1 VIVLNS
7 PRKLCFFFLLSCAFF
22 FSVVKIR
29 FVVVRKTQKNNKII
43 EVFLSLSSIS
53 GLLTTYFLTT
63 HIVCFIFNKVSMLR
77 TVTSRIARRAAAAA
91 SSSSASS
98 SRCFAAA
105 AQGKGDLVKDFF
117 ADSQR
122 KFRAYA
128 EKSKTNPLPLDGD
141 DAKIKAYVEK
151 NKQIMAE
158 VIFRCLF
165 SLLASSSSFERRHF
179 IVISAFFFS
188 ISPHARA
195 HEKTFTDSFTLS
207 LSLSLSRTHD
217 IYQIGIP
224 SATERID
231 DTIDAAFEEATSVR
245 QYLEYTNEVRQSMG
259 LEDPTGVYKTLFQT
273 LDDVEKK
280 IGKPLTSSDPQ
291 FAQFEDAIEK
301 GMGELLG
308 KSLDELADA
317 ADLADAK
324 EEASRLKAEME
335 ATKAR
340 AG

>member
-1 VIVLNS
+1 
-7 PRKLCFFFLLSCAFF
+7 
-22 FSVVKIR
+22 
-29 FVVVRKTQKNNKII
+29 
-43 EVFLSLSSIS
+43 
-53 GLLTTYFLTT
+53 
-63 HIVCFIFNKVSMLR
+63 MLR

-165 SLLASSSSFERRHF
+165 SLLVSSSSYERRHF
-179 IVISAFFFS
+179 IVITAFFS
-188 ISPHARA
+188 LSLHAHTHARA
-195 HEKTFTDSFTLS
+195 RKLLLTLLLS

>member
-1 VIVLNS
+1 
-7 PRKLCFFFLLSCAFF
+7 
-22 FSVVKIR
+22 
-29 FVVVRKTQKNNKII
+29 
-43 EVFLSLSSIS
+43 
-53 GLLTTYFLTT
+53 
-63 HIVCFIFNKVSMLR
+63 MLR

-165 SLLASSSSFERRHF
+165 SLLASSSFERRHF
-179 IVISAFFFS
+179 IVISAFFFLQLAHT
-188 ISPHARA
+188 HALTR
-195 HEKTFTDSFTLS
+195 KLLLTLLLSLS

-217 IYQIGIP
+217 KYQIGIP

>member
-1 VIVLNS
+1 
-7 PRKLCFFFLLSCAFF
+7 
-22 FSVVKIR
+22 
-29 FVVVRKTQKNNKII
+29 
-43 EVFLSLSSIS
+43 
-53 GLLTTYFLTT
+53 
-63 HIVCFIFNKVSMLR
+63 MLR

-158 VIFRCLF
+158 
-165 SLLASSSSFERRHF
+165 
-179 IVISAFFFS
+179 
-188 ISPHARA
+188 
-195 HEKTFTDSFTLS
+195 
-207 LSLSLSRTHD
+207 
-217 IYQIGIP
+217 IGIP

>member
-1 VIVLNS
+1 
-7 PRKLCFFFLLSCAFF
+7 
-22 FSVVKIR
+22 
-29 FVVVRKTQKNNKII
+29 
-43 EVFLSLSSIS
+43 
-53 GLLTTYFLTT
+53 
-63 HIVCFIFNKVSMLR
+63 MLR

-165 SLLASSSSFERRHF
+165 SLLVSSSSYERRHF
-179 IVISAFFFS
+179 IVITAFFFT
-188 ISPHARA
+188 ISPRPHARA
-195 HEKTFTDSFTLS
+195 REKTFTDSFT

-245 QYLEYTNEVRQSMG
+245 QYLEYTNEQ
-259 LEDPTGVYKTLFQT
+259 
-273 LDDVEKK
+273 
-280 IGKPLTSSDPQ
+280 
-291 FAQFEDAIEK
+291 
-301 GMGELLG
+301 
-308 KSLDELADA
+308 
-317 ADLADAK
+317 
-324 EEASRLKAEME
+324 
-335 ATKAR
+335 
-340 AG
+340 

>member
-1 VIVLNS
+1 M
-7 PRKLCFFFLLSCAFF
+7 
-22 FSVVKIR
+22 
-29 FVVVRKTQKNNKII
+29 
-43 EVFLSLSSIS
+43 
-53 GLLTTYFLTT
+53 TTYFLTT

-207 LSLSLSRTHD
+207 LSL
-217 IYQIGIP
+217 
-224 SATERID
+224 
-231 DTIDAAFEEATSVR
+231 
-245 QYLEYTNEVRQSMG
+245 
-259 LEDPTGVYKTLFQT
+259 
-273 LDDVEKK
+273 
-280 IGKPLTSSDPQ
+280 
-291 FAQFEDAIEK
+291 
-301 GMGELLG
+301 
-308 KSLDELADA
+308 
-317 ADLADAK
+317 
-324 EEASRLKAEME
+324 
-335 ATKAR
+335 AR
-340 AG
+340 AHSRHISDWHSVCD